1 MSVIRYSYYMT
12 ISRRAKFIR
21 WVTGSYIRGLDV
33 PTLPVEKARGHFEKV
48 ASMFL
53 IRAMGVEVEQT
64 QIAGVDVDW
73 LRPKNARKDKVLL
86 YLHGGA
92 YVMGSPRTHRQL
104 VSHTARAAGVVA
116 VLPDYRLA
124 PEHPFPAAIDDSVA
138 VYRSLLE
145 SGFKPEDIIISGD
158 SAGGGLS
165 VATLLTL
172 RHAGLPMPA
181 AAVLLSPYLDV
192 LGTGESATTRADRDP
207 WFDVADLHVVA
218 RYYCPDESEWKNPLV
233 SPVFANVAGLPPMLI
248 QVGDDEILLS
258 DSTRL
263 AEKLEAEG
271 IEVELEIWPHMW
283 HVFQMF
289 IGKMPEAKAAV
300 SKIAAYIQKRFE

>member
-1 MSVIRYSYYMT
+1 MT
-12 ISRRAKFIR
+12 ISRRAKFVR
-21 WVTGSYIRGLDV
+21 WLTGKYIKGLDV
-33 PTLPVEKARGHFEKV
+33 PHLPVEKARAQFEKI
-48 ASMFL
+48 AGSFL
-53 IRAMGVEVEQT
+53 IRATGVEVEQT
-64 QIAGVDVDW
+64 QIAGVNVDW

-104 VSHTARAAGVVA
+104 VSHIVRAAGVVA

-124 PEHPFPAAIDDSVA
+124 PEHPFPAAIDDAVA
-138 VYRSLLE
+138 VYRALLE
-145 SGFKPEDIIISGD
+145 SGFRAEDIIISGD

-165 VATLLTL
+165 MATLLQL
-172 RHAGLPMPA
+172 RHAGIPMPA
-181 AAVLLSPYLDV
+181 AAVLLSPFLDIT
-192 LGTGESATTRADRDP
+192 GSGESATTRADRDP
-207 WFDVADLHVVA
+207 WFDIADLHVVA
-218 RYYCPDESEWKNPLV
+218 GYYCPDESEWHNPLV

-271 IEVELEIWPHMW
+271 IEVELEVWPHMW

-289 IGKMPEAKAAV
+289 IHKMPESGVAV
-300 SKIAAYIQKRFE
+300 RKIAAYIQKRFS

>member
-1 MSVIRYSYYMT
+1 M
-12 ISRRAKFIR
+12 SRRAKFVR
-21 WVTGSYIRGLDV
+21 WLTGKYIKGLDV
-33 PTLPVEKARGHFEKV
+33 PHLPVEKARAQFEKI
-48 ASMFL
+48 AGSFL
-53 IRAMGVEVEQT
+53 IRAKGIEVEQT

-73 LRPKNARKDKVLL
+73 LRPKNARKDKVVL

-104 VSHTARAAGVVA
+104 VSHMVRAAGVVA

-124 PEHPFPAAIDDSVA
+124 PEHPFPAAIEDAVA
-138 VYRSLLE
+138 VYSGLLE
-145 SGFKPEDIIISGD
+145 SGFGAEDIIISGD
-158 SAGGGLS
+158 SAGGALS
-165 VATLLTL
+165 VATLLQL
-172 RHAGLPMPA
+172 RHAGIPMPA
-181 AAVLLSPYLDV
+181 AAVLLSPFLDIT
-192 LGTGESATTRADRDP
+192 GSGESATTRADRDP
-207 WFDVADLHVVA
+207 WFDIADLHVVA
-218 RYYCPDESEWKNPLV
+218 GYYCPDESEWKNPLV

-271 IEVELEIWPHMW
+271 VEVELEVWPHMW

-289 IGKMPEAKAAV
+289 IRKMPESGAAV
-300 SKIAAYIQKRFE
+300 RKIAAYIQKRFS

>member
-1 MSVIRYSYYMT
+1 MT
-12 ISRRAKFIR
+12 ISRRAKFVR
-21 WVTGSYIRGLDV
+21 WLTSKYIKGLDV
-33 PTLPVEKARGHFEKV
+33 PNLPVETARAQFERI
-48 ASMFL
+48 AGAFL
-53 IRAMGVEVEQT
+53 VRAMGVAVEQT
-64 QIAGVDVDW
+64 QIAGVNVDW
-73 LRPKNARKDKVLL
+73 LRPKNAREDKVLL

-92 YVMGSPRTHRQL
+92 YVIGSPRTHRQL

-124 PEHPFPAAIDDSVA
+124 PEHPFPAAIDDAVA
-138 VYRSLLE
+138 VYNGLLA

-165 VATLLTL
+165 VATLLQL

-181 AAVLLSPYLDV
+181 AAVLLSPFLDV
-192 LGTGESATTRADRDP
+192 TGSGESATTRADRDP

-218 RYYCPDESEWKNPLV
+218 AYYCPDESEWQNPLV

-263 AEKLEAEG
+263 AKKLEAEG
-271 IEVELEIWPHMW
+271 VEVELEVWPHMW

-289 IGKMPEAKAAV
+289 IRKMPESGAAV
-300 SKIAAYIQKRFE
+300 RKIAAYIQMRFS

>member
-1 MSVIRYSYYMT
+1 MT
-12 ISRRAKFIR
+12 ISRRTKFVRWLTAK
-21 WVTGSYIRGLDV
+21 YIRGLDV
-33 PTLPVEKARGHFEKV
+33 PNLPVEKARAQFEKI
-48 ASMFL
+48 AGAFL
-53 IRAMGVEVEQT
+53 IRAIGVEVEQT

-73 LRPKNARKDKVLL
+73 LRPKNARKDKVLF

-92 YVMGSPRTHRQL
+92 YVIGSPRTHRQL
-104 VSHTARAAGVVA
+104 VSHMARAAGVVA

-124 PEHPFPAAIDDSVA
+124 PEHPFPAAIDDAVA
-138 VYRSLLE
+138 VYRGLLE
-145 SGFKPEDIIISGD
+145 SGFKGEDIIISGD

-165 VATLLTL
+165 VATLLQL

-181 AAVLLSPYLDV
+181 AAVLLSPFLD
-192 LGTGESATTRADRDP
+192 LTGSGESATTRADRDP

-218 RYYCPDESEWKNPLV
+218 RYYCPDENEWQNPLV

-248 QVGDDEILLS
+248 HVGDDEILLS

-271 IEVELEIWPHMW
+271 VEVELEVWPHMW

-289 IGKMPEAKAAV
+289 IRRMPESGAAV
-300 SKIAAYIQKRFE
+300 KKIATYIRKQFS

>member
-1 MSVIRYSYYMT
+1 MT
-12 ISRRAKFIR
+12 ISRRAKFVR
-21 WVTGSYIRGLDV
+21 WLTGKYIKGLDV
-33 PTLPVEKARGHFEKV
+33 PHLPVEKARAQFEKI
-48 ASMFL
+48 AGSFL
-53 IRAMGVEVEQT
+53 IRATGIEVEQT

-73 LRPKNARKDKVLL
+73 LRPKNARKDKVVL

-104 VSHTARAAGVVA
+104 VSHIVRAAGVVA

-124 PEHPFPAAIDDSVA
+124 PEHPFPAAIEDAVA
-138 VYRSLLE
+138 VYSGLLE
-145 SGFKPEDIIISGD
+145 SGFRAEDIIISGD
-158 SAGGGLS
+158 SAGGALS
-165 VATLLTL
+165 VATLLQL
-172 RHAGLPMPA
+172 RHAGIPMPA
-181 AAVLLSPYLDV
+181 AAVLLSPFLDIT
-192 LGTGESATTRADRDP
+192 GSGESATTRADRDP
-207 WFDVADLHVVA
+207 WFDIADLHVVA
-218 RYYCPDESEWKNPLV
+218 GYYCPDESEWQNPLV

-271 IEVELEIWPHMW
+271 VEVELEVWPHMW

-289 IGKMPEAKAAV
+289 IRKMPESGAAV
-300 SKIAAYIQKRFE
+300 RKIAAYIQKRFS

>member
-1 MSVIRYSYYMT
+1 M
-12 ISRRAKFIR
+12 
-21 WVTGSYIRGLDV
+21 
-33 PTLPVEKARGHFEKV
+33 PNLPVEKARAQFEKI
-48 ASMFL
+48 AGTFL
-53 IRAMGVEVEQT
+53 VRATGVEVEQT

-73 LRPKNARKDKVLL
+73 LRPKNARKDTVFL

-104 VSHTARAAGVVA
+104 VSHTVRAAGVVA

-124 PEHPFPAAIDDSVA
+124 PEHPFPAAIDDAVA
-138 VYRSLLE
+138 VYRGLLE

-165 VATLLTL
+165 VATLLQL

-181 AAVLLSPYLDV
+181 AAVLLSPFLDV
-192 LGTGESATTRADRDP
+192 TGSGESATTRADRDP
-207 WFDVADLHVVA
+207 WFNIADLHVVA
-218 RYYCPDESEWKNPLV
+218 GYYCPDESDWQNPLV

-248 QVGDDEILLS
+248 HVGDDEILLS

-263 AEKLEAEG
+263 AAKLEAEG
-271 IEVELEIWPHMW
+271 IEVELEVWPHMW

-289 IGKMPEAKAAV
+289 IRKMPESGAAV
-300 SKIAAYIQKRFE
+300 RKIAQYIDRRFS

>member
-1 MSVIRYSYYMT
+1 MQ
-12 ISRRAKFIR
+12 
-21 WVTGSYIRGLDV
+21 GLDV
-33 PTLPVEKARGHFEKV
+33 PSLQVAKARGHFETV
-48 ASMFL
+48 ASTFL
-53 IRAMGVEVEQT
+53 VRAFGVEVEQS

-73 LRPKNARKDKVLL
+73 LRPKNARQDKVLF

-92 YVMGSPRTHRQL
+92 YVIGSPRTHRQL

-124 PEHPFPAAIDDSVA
+124 PEHPFPAAIDDAVA
-138 VYRSLLE
+138 VYRGLLE

-165 VATLLTL
+165 VATLLAL

-181 AAVLLSPYLDV
+181 AAVLLSPFLDV
-192 LGTGESATTRADRDP
+192 TASGESATTRADRDP
-207 WFDVADLHVVA
+207 WFDIADLQVVA
-218 RYYCPDESEWKNPLV
+218 RYYCPDEGEWRNPLV

-258 DSTRL
+258 DSTRF
-263 AEKLEAEG
+263 AEKLEAAG
-271 IEVELEIWPHMW
+271 VDVELEIWPHMW

-289 IGKMPEAKAAV
+289 IGKMPEAKVAV
-300 SKIAAYIQKRFE
+300 SKMGSYIQEQF

>member
-1 MSVIRYSYYMT
+1 MT
-12 ISRRAKFIR
+12 ISRRAKFVR
-21 WVTGSYIRGLDV
+21 WLTSKYIKGLDV
-33 PTLPVEKARGHFEKV
+33 PNLPVETARAQFERI
-48 ASMFL
+48 AGAFL
-53 IRAMGVEVEQT
+53 VRAMGVAVEQT
-64 QIAGVDVDW
+64 QIAGVNVDW
-73 LRPKNARKDKVLL
+73 LRPKNAREDKVLL

-92 YVMGSPRTHRQL
+92 YVIGSPRTHRQL

-116 VLPDYRLA
+116 ALPDYRLA
-124 PEHPFPAAIDDSVA
+124 PEHPFPAAIDDAVA
-138 VYRSLLE
+138 VYNGLLA

-165 VATLLTL
+165 VATLLQL

-181 AAVLLSPYLDV
+181 AAVLLSPFLDV
-192 LGTGESATTRADRDP
+192 TGSGESATTRADRDP

-218 RYYCPDESEWKNPLV
+218 AYYCPDESEWQNPLV

-263 AEKLEAEG
+263 AKKLEAEG
-271 IEVELEIWPHMW
+271 VAVELEVWPHMW

-289 IGKMPEAKAAV
+289 IRKMPESGAAV
-300 SKIAAYIQKRFE
+300 RKIAAYIQKRFS

>member
-1 MSVIRYSYYMT
+1 MT
-12 ISRRAKFIR
+12 ISRRAKFVR
-21 WVTGSYIRGLDV
+21 WLTSKYIKGLDV
-33 PTLPVEKARGHFEKV
+33 PNLPVETARAQFERI
-48 ASMFL
+48 AGAFL
-53 IRAMGVEVEQT
+53 VRAMGVAVEQT
-64 QIAGVDVDW
+64 QIAGVNVDW
-73 LRPKNARKDKVLL
+73 LRPKNAREDKVLL

-92 YVMGSPRTHRQL
+92 YVIGSPRTHRQL

-124 PEHPFPAAIDDSVA
+124 PEHPFPAAIDDAVA
-138 VYRSLLE
+138 VYNGLLA

-165 VATLLTL
+165 VATLLQL

-181 AAVLLSPYLDV
+181 AAVLLSPFLDV
-192 LGTGESATTRADRDP
+192 TGSGESATTRADRDP

-218 RYYCPDESEWKNPLV
+218 AYYCPDESEWQNPLV

-263 AEKLEAEG
+263 AKKLEAEG
-271 IEVELEIWPHMW
+271 VEVELEVWPHMW

-289 IGKMPEAKAAV
+289 IRKMPESGAAV
-300 SKIAAYIQKRFE
+300 RKIAAYIQKRFS

>member
-1 MSVIRYSYYMT
+1 MT
-12 ISRRAKFIR
+12 ISRRAKFVR
-21 WVTGSYIRGLDV
+21 WLTSKYIKGLDV
-33 PTLPVEKARGHFEKV
+33 PNLPVETARAQFERI
-48 ASMFL
+48 AGAFL
-53 IRAMGVEVEQT
+53 VRAMGVAVEQT

-73 LRPKNARKDKVLL
+73 LRPKNAREDKVLL

-92 YVMGSPRTHRQL
+92 YVIGSPRTHRQL

-124 PEHPFPAAIDDSVA
+124 PEHPFPAAIDDAVA
-138 VYRSLLE
+138 VYNGLLA

-165 VATLLTL
+165 VATLLQL

-181 AAVLLSPYLDV
+181 AAVLLSPFLDV
-192 LGTGESATTRADRDP
+192 TGSGESATTRADRDP

-218 RYYCPDESEWKNPLV
+218 AYYCPDESEWQNPLV

-263 AEKLEAEG
+263 AKKLEAEG
-271 IEVELEIWPHMW
+271 VEVELEVWPHMW

-289 IGKMPEAKAAV
+289 IRKMPESGAAV
-300 SKIAAYIQKRFE
+300 RKIAAYIQKRFSSSESWLTE

>member
-1 MSVIRYSYYMT
+1 MT
-12 ISRRAKFIR
+12 ISRRAKFVR
-21 WVTGSYIRGLDV
+21 WLTSKYIKGLDV
-33 PTLPVEKARGHFEKV
+33 PNLPVETARAQFERI
-48 ASMFL
+48 AGAFL
-53 IRAMGVEVEQT
+53 VRAMGEAVEQT

-73 LRPKNARKDKVLL
+73 LRPKNAREDKVLL

-92 YVMGSPRTHRQL
+92 YVIGSPRTHRQL

-124 PEHPFPAAIDDSVA
+124 PEHPFPAAIDDAVA
-138 VYRSLLE
+138 VYNGLLA

-165 VATLLTL
+165 VATLLQL

-181 AAVLLSPYLDV
+181 AAVLLSPFLDV
-192 LGTGESATTRADRDP
+192 TGSGESATTRADRDP

-218 RYYCPDESEWKNPLV
+218 AYYCPDESEWQNPLV

-263 AEKLEAEG
+263 AKKLEAEG
-271 IEVELEIWPHMW
+271 VEVELEVWPHMW

-289 IGKMPEAKAAV
+289 IRKMPESGAAV
-300 SKIAAYIQKRFE
+300 RKIAAYIQKRFS

>member
-1 MSVIRYSYYMT
+1 MS
-12 ISRRAKFIR
+12 ISRRAKFVR
-21 WVTGSYIRGLDV
+21 WITGRYIKGLDF
-33 PTLPVEKARGHFEKV
+33 PNLPVEKARRHFEKI
-48 ASMFL
+48 AGTFL
-53 IRAMGVEVEQT
+53 IRATGVEVEQT

-116 VLPDYRLA
+116 ILPDYRLA
-124 PEHPFPAAIDDSVA
+124 PEHPFPAAIDDVVA
-138 VYRSLLE
+138 VYRGLLE

-165 VATLLTL
+165 VATLLAL
-172 RHAGLPMPA
+172 RHAGVPMPA
-181 AAVLLSPYLDV
+181 AAVLLSPFLDV
-192 LGTGESATTRADRDP
+192 TGSGESATTRADRDP
-207 WFDVADLHVVA
+207 WFDIADLHVVA
-218 RYYCPDESEWKNPLV
+218 RYYCPDESEWTNPLV

-248 QVGDDEILLS
+248 HVGDDEILLS

-289 IGKMPEAKAAV
+289 HGKMPESKVAV
-300 SKIAAYIQKRFE
+300 KKIACYIDARFS

>member
-1 MSVIRYSYYMT
+1 MR

-21 WVTGSYIRGLDV
+21 WLTGRYIRGLDV
-33 PTLPVEKARGHFEKV
+33 ANLPVETARRHFEQI
-48 ASMFL
+48 ARSFL
-53 IRAMGVEVEQT
+53 IRAKGIQVEQT
-64 QIAGVDVDW
+64 QIAGVGVDW

-92 YVMGSPRTHRQL
+92 YVIGSPRTHRQL

-124 PEHPFPAAIDDSVA
+124 PEHPFPAGLDDCVA
-138 VYRSLLE
+138 VYRGLLE
-145 SGFKPEDIIISGD
+145 AGFKPEDIIIAGD

-165 VATLLTL
+165 VATLLLL
-172 RHAGLPMPA
+172 RHAGVPMPA
-181 AAVLLSPYLDV
+181 AAVLLSPFLDV
-192 LGTGESATTRADRDP
+192 TGSGESARTRADRDP
-207 WFDVADLHVVA
+207 WFDIADLQVVT
-218 RYYCPDESEWKNPLV
+218 RYYCPDESQWRDPLV

-263 AEKLEAEG
+263 AQKLEAEG
-271 IEVELEIWPHMW
+271 IEVQLEIWPHMW

-289 IGKMPEAKAAV
+289 IRKMPESRAAV
-300 SKIAAYIQKRFE
+300 VKIAEYVRRSFSR

>member
-1 MSVIRYSYYMT
+1 MG
-12 ISRRAKFIR
+12 ISRRAKFVR
-21 WVTGSYIRGLDV
+21 WITSRYIQGLDV
-33 PTLPVEKARGHFEKV
+33 PNLPVEEARHNFEAIAGKFLVRAIGVKV
-48 ASMFL
+48 ESSK
-53 IRAMGVEVEQT
+53 
-64 QIAGVDVDW
+64 IAGVDVDW
-73 LRPKNARKDKVLL
+73 LRPKNARKDKVLF

-92 YVMGSPRTHRQL
+92 YVIGSPRTHRQL

-124 PEHPFPAAIDDSVA
+124 PEHPFPAAIDDAVA
-138 VYRSLLE
+138 VYRGLLE

-165 VATLLTL
+165 VATMLAL

-181 AAVLLSPYLDV
+181 AAVLLSPFLDV
-192 LGTGESATTRADRDP
+192 TGSGESATTRADRDP

-218 RYYCPDESEWKNPLV
+218 RYYCPDESEWNNPLV

-248 QVGDDEILLS
+248 HVGDDEILLS
-258 DSTRL
+258 DATRL
-263 AEKLEAEG
+263 AEKLAAEG
-271 IEVELEIWPHMW
+271 IEVELEVWPHMW

-289 IGKMPEAKAAV
+289 IGKMPESRAAV
-300 SKIAAYIQKRFE
+300 RKIASYIKKRFE